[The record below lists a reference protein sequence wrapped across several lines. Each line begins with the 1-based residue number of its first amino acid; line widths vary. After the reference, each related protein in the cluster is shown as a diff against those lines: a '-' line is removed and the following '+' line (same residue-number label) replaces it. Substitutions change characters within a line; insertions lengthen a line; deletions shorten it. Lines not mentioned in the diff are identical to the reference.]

1 VGYANPYDEIAIT
14 SEYLWRESD
23 TREYVLLCGI
33 MSLARGIAQQKP
45 DKIN

>member
-1 VGYANPYDEIAIT
+1 MNFD
-14 SEYLWRESD
+14 YLRLFVERESD

-33 MSLARGIAQQKP
+33 MSVACGIARQKP